1 MAGSRWKG
9 KGGSG
14 GEPGLRPPA
23 ADAGDWKTTVG
34 GIVSKKSGGCRAGPK
49 EAAPAGQLWNSISI
63 DSPPV
68 PSATP
73 ASLEGAV
80 PANEEAIAARPSGKD
95 AAPVWRRKGR
105 AQAARFGEG
114 RLRPL
119 IPAQKPKWRANLS
132 GGRAGGTSALGSR
145 ARQARVYYLL
155 RGSHPASRAL
165 LFKEGE
171 GAAQPGTFPNFLRKL
186 GWRSNGPQARRPRG
200 GGEGSRPLFLC
211 PSHELGYNAPPCRRG
226 PY

>member
-34 GIVSKKSGGCRAGPK
+34 ESVSKNSGGCRAGAK
-49 EAAPAGQLWNSISI
+49 EAAPAGQLWNSISM
-63 DSPPV
+63 DSPPA

-80 PANEEAIAARPSGKD
+80 PANEEAIVARPSGKD
-95 AAPVWRRKGR
+95 AAPVRRRKGR
-105 AQAARFGEG
+105 AEAARFREG

-119 IPAQKPKWRANLS
+119 IPAQKPKCRPNLS
-132 GGRAGGTSALGSR
+132 GGRAGGPSALGSR
-145 ARQARVYYLL
+145 ARQARAHNLL
-155 RGSHPASRAL
+155 DGSQPASRAL

-171 GAAQPGTFPNFLRKL
+171 GGSSARNLPELSSEAWLAIQRPSSSEAPWGRGSAAVPF
-186 GWRSNGPQARRPRG
+186 SGPLVSFG
-200 GGEGSRPLFLC
+200 
-211 PSHELGYNAPPCRRG
+211 
-226 PY
+226 